1 VSVDQAAIQIE
12 LPAEQSAAKK
22 TGRESPWPWLA
33 LLFALQLGSPYLPLP
48 NATVAGIAFIATTA
62 LYVIGV
68 VQFIVQATRWNLKPL
83 ILLAGTIGFLWL
95 WWALDNYGF
104 AAAARPIA
112 EAMKAQQQPDASQV
126 FVLQF
131 VRVLTDAAL
140 LGAAVLGGG
149 LVAKLIKA
157 PNMLGP
163 ICGVIAMVDIWGVLF
178 AGPVSQMIEK
188 APEVAEKMM
197 PSLPK
202 AGQLAQGAQYAIQPV
217 SIGVGDYLFLALLFA
232 ALHLN
237 AMNWRGARNL
247 AIPFIFVILM
257 FVAFTG
263 LHMPGLLPIG
273 LAVALPNWRYFQF
286 SREEKFALLWAGLL
300 VVILSAVAY
309 VAVQRALP
317 EKEKKAPSSNLL
329 PKGHPRREGN
339 SPPLRGRPG
348 GG

>member
-12 LPAEQSAAKK
+12 PPEEQTAAK
-22 TGRESPWPWLA
+22 RPSWESPWPWLA

-48 NATVAGIAFIATTA
+48 NATVAVAAFLLTTA
-62 LYVIGV
+62 LYVIAV

-83 ILLAGTIGFLWL
+83 VLLAGTVGFLGL
-95 WWALDNYGF
+95 WWALDSYGS
-104 AAAARPIA
+104 APGPKPLI
-112 EAMKAQQQPDASQV
+112 
-126 FVLQF
+126 

-202 AGQLAQGAQYAIQPV
+202 TAELARGVEYAIQPV

-237 AMNWRGARNL
+237 GMNWRGARNL
-247 AIPFIFVILM
+247 VIPFIFVILM
-257 FVAFTG
+257 FVAITG

-273 LAVALPNWRYFQF
+273 LAIALPNWRYFQF

-300 VVILSAVAY
+300 VIVLSAAAY

-317 EKEKKAPSSNLL
+317 EKKTNAPSPNLP
-329 PKGHPRREGN
+329 PKGHPQREGD